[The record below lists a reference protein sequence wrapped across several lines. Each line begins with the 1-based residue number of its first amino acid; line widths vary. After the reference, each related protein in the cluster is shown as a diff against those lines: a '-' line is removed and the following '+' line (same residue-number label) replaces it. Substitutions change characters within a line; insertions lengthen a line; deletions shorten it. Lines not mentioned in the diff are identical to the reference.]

1 MSEQL
6 VPGGNGL
13 MVIAENSEDVAAI
26 GNILK
31 AMEGMQDQIAALT
44 DLIVQQ
50 DARIDALEKKGK
62 PKLISVRN

>member
-1 MSEQL
+1 M
-6 VPGGNGL
+6 
-13 MVIAENSEDVAAI
+13 AAI